1 MKNKS
6 LALRNRIYR
15 FCFVLFSFFLF
26 IYLLYF
32 LINGEKGVLSHYK
45 IMKKNLLIKEKLLNL
60 ENKNNKLKDKIT
72 RLTPKNIDLDFL
84 DEQIRLNTGKTAE
97 NELIVVLD
105 N

>member
-6 LALRNRIYR
+6 LALRNKIYR

-26 IYLLYF
+26 IYLFYF
-32 LINGEKGVLSHYK
+32 LINGEKGVLSYYK
-45 IMKKNLLIKEKLLNL
+45 ITKKNLLIEEKLLNL
-60 ENKNNKLKDKIT
+60 EIKNNKLKDKIT

-84 DEQIRLNTGKTAE
+84 DEQLRLNIGKTTE